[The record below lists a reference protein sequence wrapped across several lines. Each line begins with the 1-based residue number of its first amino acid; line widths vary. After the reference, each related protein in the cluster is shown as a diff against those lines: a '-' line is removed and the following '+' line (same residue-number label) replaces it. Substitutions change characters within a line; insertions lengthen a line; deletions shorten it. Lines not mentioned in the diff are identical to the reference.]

1 MFKCLDQ
8 SLIPAL
14 TYCAVKSSKII
25 QNKIKEYQ
33 LSSNKKMDAN
43 GNSTN
48 DMMPKRHANNFI
60 DECLK
65 LSIQE
70 KNFTEE
76 ELINESLTML
86 IGV

>member
-1 MFKCLDQ
+1 MLKTTLNSCPNL
-8 SLIPAL
+8 LCPGI
-14 TYCAVKSSKII
+14 KII

-33 LSSNKKMDAN
+33 SSSNKKLDAN

-48 DMMPKRHANNFI
+48 DILPKRHANNFI

-70 KNFTEE
+70 NSFTEE